1 MHCGTRVAAADC
13 GVRVGT
19 VVGHVWGSGELMVQ
33 WDGMKG
39 TASVGKQTNLQ
50 IVGFDP
56 SKGDKRGVWRRK
68 EHRREW
74 EGWFTT

>member
-1 MHCGTRVAAADC
+1 MHCGTRVVATDC

-19 VVGHVWGSGELMVQ
+19 VVGYVWGSNELMVQ

-56 SKGDKRGVWRRK
+56 VKGSKRGIWRRK
-68 EHRREW
+68 ERRREW
-74 EGWFTT
+74 ERWF

>member
-1 MHCGTRVAAADC
+1 MIEADC

-19 VVGHVWGSGELMVQ
+19 DVGYVWGSNELMVQ

-74 EGWFTT
+74 EGWF

>member
-1 MHCGTRVAAADC
+1 MRCGTRVVATDC

-19 VVGHVWGSGELMVQ
+19 VVGYVWGSNELMVQ

-39 TASVGKQTNLQ
+39 TASVGRQTNLQ

-56 SKGDKRGVWRRK
+56 AKGSKRGVWRRK
-68 EHRREW
+68 ERRREW
-74 EGWFTT
+74 EGWF

>member
-1 MHCGTRVAAADC
+1 MHCGTRVVSTDC

-19 VVGHVWGSGELMVQ
+19 VVGHVWGSNELMVQ

-56 SKGDKRGVWRRK
+56 AKGSKRGVWRRK
-68 EHRREW
+68 ERRREW
-74 EGWFTT
+74 ERWF

>member
-1 MHCGTRVAAADC
+1 MRCGTRVVATDC

-19 VVGHVWGSGELMVQ
+19 VVGYVWGSNELMVQ

-56 SKGDKRGVWRRK
+56 AKGSKRGVWRRK
-68 EHRREW
+68 ERRREW
-74 EGWFTT
+74 ERWF

>member
-1 MHCGTRVAAADC
+1 MHQGTRIALADDST
-13 GVRVGT
+13 RTGT
-19 VVGHVWGSGELMVQ
+19 IVGHVRNTGEIIVQ

-56 SKGDKRGVWRRK
+56 SKGDKRGVWRK
-68 EHRREW
+68 KTILETW
-74 EGWFTT
+74 LTYSA

>member
-1 MHCGTRVAAADC
+1 MHCGTRVVAADC

-19 VVGHVWGSGELMVQ
+19 VVGHVWGSNELMVQ

-56 SKGDKRGVWRRK
+56 AKGSKRGVWRRK
-68 EHRREW
+68 ERRREW
-74 EGWFTT
+74 EMWF

>member
-1 MHCGTRVAAADC
+1 MHCGTRVVAADC

-56 SKGDKRGVWRRK
+56 AKGSKRGVWRRK
-68 EHRREW
+68 ERRREW
-74 EGWFTT
+74 EMWL

>member
-1 MHCGTRVAAADC
+1 MHCGTRVVAADC

-19 VVGHVWGSGELMVQ
+19 VVGYVWGSNELMVQ

-39 TASVGKQTNLQ
+39 TASVGRQTNLQ

-56 SKGDKRGVWRRK
+56 VKGSKRGVWRRK
-68 EHRREW
+68 ERRREW
-74 EGWFTT
+74 ERWF

>member
-1 MHCGTRVAAADC
+1 MHCGTRVVAADC

-19 VVGHVWGSGELMVQ
+19 VVGYVWGSNELMVQ

-56 SKGDKRGVWRRK
+56 AKGSKRGVWRRK
-68 EHRREW
+68 ERRREW
-74 EGWFTT
+74 ERWF

>member
-1 MHCGTRVAAADC
+1 MYQGTRIALADDST
-13 GVRVGT
+13 RTGT
-19 VVGHVWGSGELMVQ
+19 IVGHVRNTGELMVQ

-56 SKGDKRGVWRRK
+56 SKGDKRGVWRK
-68 EHRREW
+68 KTILEK
-74 EGWFTT
+74 WFTYSA

>member
-1 MHCGTRVAAADC
+1 MYQGTRIALADDST
-13 GVRVGT
+13 RTGT
-19 VVGHVWGSGELMVQ
+19 IVGHVRNTGELMVQ

-74 EGWFTT
+74 EGWF

>member
-1 MHCGTRVAAADC
+1 MHCGTRVVATDC

-19 VVGHVWGSGELMVQ
+19 VVGHIWGSGELMVQ

-39 TASVGKQTNLQ
+39 TASVGRQTNLQ

-56 SKGDKRGVWRRK
+56 AKGSKRGVWRRK
-68 EHRREW
+68 ERPREW
-74 EGWFTT
+74 ERWF

>member
-1 MHCGTRVAAADC
+1 
-13 GVRVGT
+13 
-19 VVGHVWGSGELMVQ
+19 MVQ

-56 SKGDKRGVWRRK
+56 SKGDKRGVWRK
-68 EHRREW
+68 KTILETW
-74 EGWFTT
+74 LTYSA

>member
-1 MHCGTRVAAADC
+1 MHCGTRVVAADC

-19 VVGHVWGSGELMVQ
+19 VVGYVWGSNELMVQ

-56 SKGDKRGVWRRK
+56 AKGSKRGVWRRK
-68 EHRREW
+68 ERRREW
-74 EGWFTT
+74 EMLF

>member
-1 MHCGTRVAAADC
+1 MYQGTRIALADDSTRT
-13 GVRVGT
+13 GTIVGYVRNT
-19 VVGHVWGSGELMVQ
+19 GELMVQ

-56 SKGDKRGVWRRK
+56 SKGDKRGVWRK
-68 EHRREW
+68 KTILETW
-74 EGWFTT
+74 LTYSV

>member
-1 MHCGTRVAAADC
+1 MYQGTRIALADDST
-13 GVRVGT
+13 RTGT
-19 VVGHVWGSGELMVQ
+19 IVGHVRNTGELMVQ

-56 SKGDKRGVWRRK
+56 AKGSKRGVWRRK
-68 EHRREW
+68 ERRREW
-74 EGWFTT
+74 EMWF

>member
-1 MHCGTRVAAADC
+1 MHCGTRVVAADC

-19 VVGHVWGSGELMVQ
+19 VVGYVWGSNELMVQ

-39 TASVGKQTNLQ
+39 TASVGRQTNLQ

-56 SKGDKRGVWRRK
+56 AKGSKRGVWRRK
-68 EHRREW
+68 ARRGAW
-74 EGWFTT
+74 

>member
-1 MHCGTRVAAADC
+1 MGREWYQQIVEYVLELLLGTY
-13 GVRVGT
+13 
-19 VVGHVWGSGELMVQ
+19 GELMVQ

-56 SKGDKRGVWRRK
+56 SKGDERGVWRK
-68 EHRREW
+68 KTILEKW
-74 EGWFTT
+74 LIYSA

>member
-1 MHCGTRVAAADC
+1 MYQGTRIALADDST
-13 GVRVGT
+13 RTGT
-19 VVGHVWGSGELMVQ
+19 IVGHVRNTGELMVQ

-56 SKGDKRGVWRRK
+56 SKGDNRYVWRNK
-68 EHRREW
+68 TILEK
-74 EGWFTT
+74 WFTYSA

>member
-1 MHCGTRVAAADC
+1 MYQGTRIALADDST
-13 GVRVGT
+13 RTGT
-19 VVGHVWGSGELMVQ
+19 IVGHVRNTGELMVQ

-56 SKGDKRGVWRRK
+56 SKGDKRGVWRK
-68 EHRREW
+68 KTILEKW
-74 EGWFTT
+74 LTYSA

>member
-1 MHCGTRVAAADC
+1 MHCGTRVVATDC

-19 VVGHVWGSGELMVQ
+19 VVGYVWGSGELMVQ

-56 SKGDKRGVWRRK
+56 AKGSKRGVWRRK
-68 EHRREW
+68 ERRREW
-74 EGWFTT
+74 EGWF

>member
-1 MHCGTRVAAADC
+1 MHCGTRVVAADC

-19 VVGHVWGSGELMVQ
+19 VVGYVWGSNELMVQ

-39 TASVGKQTNLQ
+39 TASVGRQTNLQ

-56 SKGDKRGVWRRK
+56 AKGSKRGVWRRK
-68 EHRREW
+68 ERRREW
-74 EGWFTT
+74 ERWF

>member
-1 MHCGTRVAAADC
+1 MRCGTRVVAADC

-19 VVGHVWGSGELMVQ
+19 VVGHVWGSNELMVQ

-56 SKGDKRGVWRRK
+56 AKGSKRGVWRRK
-68 EHRREW
+68 ERRREW
-74 EGWFTT
+74 EGWF

>member
-1 MHCGTRVAAADC
+1 MRCGTRVVATDC

-19 VVGHVWGSGELMVQ
+19 VVGYVWGSNELMVQ
-33 WDGMKG
+33 WDGMNG

-56 SKGDKRGVWRRK
+56 AKGSKRGVWRRK
-68 EHRREW
+68 ERRREW
-74 EGWFTT
+74 EMWF

>member
-1 MHCGTRVAAADC
+1 MHCGTRVVAADC

-39 TASVGKQTNLQ
+39 TASVGRQTNLQ

-56 SKGDKRGVWRRK
+56 AKGSKRGVWRRK
-68 EHRREW
+68 ERRREW
-74 EGWFTT
+74 ERWF

>member
-1 MHCGTRVAAADC
+1 MHCGTRVVAADC

-19 VVGHVWGSGELMVQ
+19 VVGYVWGSNELMVQ

-68 EHRREW
+68 ERRREW
-74 EGWFTT
+74 EGWF

>member
-1 MHCGTRVAAADC
+1 MYQGTRIALADDST
-13 GVRVGT
+13 RTGT
-19 VVGHVWGSGELMVQ
+19 IVGHVRNTGELMVQ

-56 SKGDKRGVWRRK
+56 SKGDKRGVWRK
-68 EHRREW
+68 KTILETW
-74 EGWFTT
+74 LTYSA